1 MVKRFQDYAP
11 GARALILTA
20 ERLYGEH
27 GLNGVSLR
35 QILAAAG
42 QANSS
47 AVQHHFGSKSGL
59 IAAAYQTRE
68 RTIEVAR
75 AAALA
80 ALDGEALLSLKPL
93 LRAWLMPIL
102 EILTEEERLIYA
114 RFMLQLLPLDD
125 KNHPYFK
132 SLQFS
137 PASVELTRRIKGCLP
152 DLPAAVF
159 NTRLRLAVSL
169 FLEGVRNER
178 RVIGIATENYR
189 SIACFWNDIFQM
201 ALAALTTPF
210 PPGETLPDLD
220 NAHELSMLT

>member
-1 MVKRFQDYAP
+1 MVKRLEDYAP

-20 ERLYGEH
+20 ERLFGEH

-47 AVQHHFGSKSGL
+47 AVQHHFGSRTGL

-68 RTIEVAR
+68 QMLEVAR
-75 AAALA
+75 AANLA
-80 ALDGEALLSLKPL
+80 ALDTGELTSLKAL
-93 LRAWLMPIL
+93 SRAWLMPIL
-102 EILTEEERLIYA
+102 EIFTEEERLIYA

-125 KNHPYFK
+125 QNHPYFK

-152 DLPAAVF
+152 ELPSAVF

-178 RVIGIATENYR
+178 RVLAISADAYGGVTR
-189 SIACFWNDIFQM
+189 FWNEIFQI
-201 ALAALTTPF
+201 ALAALTRPF
-210 PPGETLPDLD
+210 PPEETLTDPLMHVDYLR
-220 NAHELSMLT
+220 

>member
-1 MVKRFQDYAP
+1 MVRRLEDYAP

-20 ERLYGEH
+20 ERLFGEH
-27 GLNGVSLR
+27 GINGVSLR

-47 AVQHHFGSKSGL
+47 AVQHHFGSKTGL
-59 IAAAYQTRE
+59 IAAAYRTRE
-68 RTIEVAR
+68 QTLEAAR
-75 AAALA
+75 AANLA
-80 ALDGEALLSLKPL
+80 ALDPEELGSLKAL

-102 EILTEEERLIYA
+102 ELLSAEERLIYA

-125 KNHPYFK
+125 KNHPYFQ

-152 DLPAAVF
+152 ELPSGVF

-178 RVIGIATENYR
+178 RVLAISAEAYGGVTR
-189 SIACFWNDIFQM
+189 FWNEIFQI
-201 ALAALTTPF
+201 ALAALTCPF
-210 PPGETLPDLD
+210 PPAETLPESS
-220 NAHELSMLT
+220 NAHELSALT